1 MASISLQNISKR
13 FGNVV
18 ALDDVTLEI
27 RDGESL
33 AILGPS
39 GSGKSSLLRI
49 IAGLE
54 EPDAGQILLDGKDQ
68 RGVPAHKR
76 DISIVFQNFA
86 LYPHLTSL
94 ANITLGLRHGLGLSK
109 KEAEQ
114 RARETA
120 ARMRVEDL
128 LDRRPKAMSGG
139 QRQRIALARALA
151 RHAGVVL
158 LDEPM
163 SGLDAQLHISLRAEI
178 HQLISQEGATGVTV
192 THDQQDAMSMAD
204 RIAIMNRGRIIQLGT
219 PDELYDKPASA
230 FVAGFIGAPPMNLL
244 AAMPGGSGLLD
255 TAFGPIRLPAGPV
268 GSAAGA
274 SPLPGTHLD
283 SAAKFGIRP
292 EDVLLGGPGRED
304 ASAAD
309 GTAILVEP
317 NGPLRT
323 VHVDLGE
330 EVVLVSCR
338 PEERPELGSRVGL
351 WALPEKIHWF
361 SGPDG
366 LRAGTA
372 GSLGIATANLAGVA

>member
-1 MASISLQNISKR
+1 MAAISLQNISKR
-13 FGNVV
+13 FGQVT
-18 ALDDVTLEI
+18 ALDGVNLEI

-54 EPDAGQILLDGKDQ
+54 NPDTGRVLLDGTDQ
-68 RGVPAHKR
+68 GGVPAHER

-86 LYPHLTSL
+86 LYPHLTSMG
-94 ANITLGLRHGLGLSK
+94 NITLGLRHGLGLSRK
-109 KEAEQ
+109 DAEQ

-204 RIAIMNRGRIIQLGT
+204 RVAVMDRGRIVQLGT
-219 PDELYDKPASA
+219 PDELYDEPVSA

-244 AAMPGGSGLLD
+244 AAPADQQGQPA
-255 TAFGPIRLPAGPV
+255 TAFGRILLPEGIDRARPGL
-268 GSAAGA
+268 A
-274 SPLPGTHLD
+274 SD
-283 SAAKFGIRP
+283 AQMGIRP
-292 EDVLLGGPGRED
+292 EDIQLGAPDRAD
-304 ASAAD
+304 AWTAE
-309 GTAILVEP
+309 GTVILVEP

-323 VHVDLGE
+323 VHVDLGDQTI
-330 EVVLVSCR
+330 LVSCR
-338 PEERPELGSRVGL
+338 LEDRPGLHSRVRL
-351 WALPEKIHWF
+351 WARPAKIHWF
-361 SGPDG
+361 SGPQG

-372 GSLGIATANLAGVA
+372 AGLGLTAAALAEAV

>member
-1 MASISLQNISKR
+1 MASISLQDISKR
-13 FGNVV
+13 FGQVT
-18 ALDDVTLEI
+18 ALDGVSLEI

-54 EPDAGQILLDGKDQ
+54 EPDTGSVLLDGKDQ
-68 RGVPAHKR
+68 EGVPAHRR

-86 LYPHLTSL
+86 LYPHLT
-94 ANITLGLRHGLGLSK
+94 AMGNITLGLRHGLGLSK
-109 KEAEQ
+109 MEAEQ

-204 RIAIMNRGRIIQLGT
+204 RVAVMDRGRIIQLGT
-219 PDELYDKPASA
+219 PDELYDEPASA
-230 FVAGFIGAPPMNLL
+230 FVAGFVGAPPMNLL
-244 AAMPGGSGLLD
+244 ATTPDQPGRLR
-255 TAFGPIRLPAGPV
+255 TAFGLLRLPDTAIGEHPGL
-268 GSAAGA
+268 GSEAI
-274 SPLPGTHLD
+274 L
-283 SAAKFGIRP
+283 GIRP
-292 EDVLLGGPGRED
+292 EDVLLGTPSRQD
-304 ASAAD
+304 AWTAE
-309 GTAILVEP
+309 GTVLLVEP

-323 VHVDLGE
+323 VHVDLGG
-330 EVVLVSCR
+330 EVILVSCR
-338 PEERPELGSRVGL
+338 PEDKPDLHTRVAVWARPG
-351 WALPEKIHWF
+351 KIHWF

-366 LRAGTA
+366 IRAGTA
-372 GSLGIATANLAGVA
+372 QAFGITAEALAGAV

>member
-1 MASISLQNISKR
+1 MASISLENISKS
-13 FGNVV
+13 FGQVT
-18 ALDDVTLEI
+18 ALDGVNLEI

-54 EPDAGQILLDGKDQ
+54 EPDTGRVLLDGADQ
-68 RGVPAHKR
+68 LGVPAHQR

-86 LYPHLTSL
+86 LYPHLTSMG
-94 ANITLGLRHGLGLSK
+94 NITLGLRHGLGLSK

-120 ARMRVEDL
+120 VRMRVEDL

-178 HQLISQEGATGVTV
+178 HQLINQEGATGVTV

-204 RIAIMNRGRIIQLGT
+204 RIAVMDRGRIIQLGT
-219 PDELYDKPASA
+219 PDELYDEPASA
-230 FVAGFIGAPPMNLL
+230 FVAGFIGAPPMNLM
-244 AAMPGGSGLLD
+244 ATTPDQPGRLRSAFGLLRLPD
-255 TAFGPIRLPAGPV
+255 TAV
-268 GSAAGA
+268 GGN
-274 SPLPGTHLD
+274 PGLGSD
-283 SAAKFGIRP
+283 AILGIRP
-292 EDVLLGGPGRED
+292 EDVLLGTPSRQD
-304 ASAAD
+304 AWAAE
-309 GTAILVEP
+309 GTVILVEP

-323 VHVDLGE
+323 VHLDLGD
-330 EVVLVSCR
+330 EVILVSCR
-338 PEERPELGSRVGL
+338 PEEKPDLHSRVGV
-351 WALPEKIHWF
+351 WALPGKVHWF
-361 SGPDG
+361 SGPEG
-366 LRAGTA
+366 RRAGTA
-372 GSLGIATANLAGVA
+372 QAFGITAVALEGAV

>member
-1 MASISLQNISKR
+1 MAAISLQNISKR
-13 FGNVV
+13 FGQVT
-18 ALDDVTLEI
+18 ALDGVNLEI

-54 EPDAGQILLDGKDQ
+54 DPDTGRVLLDGKDQ
-68 RGVPAHKR
+68 DGVPAHER

-86 LYPHLTSL
+86 LYPHLTSMG
-94 ANITLGLRHGLGLSK
+94 NITLGLRHGLGLSRK
-109 KEAEQ
+109 DAEQ

-204 RIAIMNRGRIIQLGT
+204 RIAVMDRGRIVQLGT
-219 PDELYDKPASA
+219 PDELYDEPASA

-244 AAMPGGSGLLD
+244 AAAADEQGQLTS
-255 TAFGPIRLPAGPV
+255 AFGRILLPEGLDR
-268 GSAAGA
+268 S
-274 SPLPGTHLD
+274 LPGLA
-283 SAAKFGIRP
+283 SCALLGIRP
-292 EDVLLGGPGRED
+292 EDVGLGSPDRAD
-304 ASAAD
+304 AWATE
-309 GTAILVEP
+309 GTVILVEP

-323 VHVDLGE
+323 VHVDLGDQ
-330 EVVLVSCR
+330 VVLVSCR
-338 PEERPELGSRVGL
+338 VEDRPELHSRVPL
-351 WALPEKIHWF
+351 WAPPGKIHWF
-361 SGPDG
+361 SGPQG

-372 GSLGIATANLAGVA
+372 AGLGLTAAALAGAV

>member
-1 MASISLQNISKR
+1 MASITLENISKR
-13 FGNVV
+13 FGHVT
-18 ALDDVTLEI
+18 ALDGVNLDI
-27 RDGESL
+27 RHAESL

-54 EPDAGQILLDGKDQ
+54 APDTGRVLLDGKDQ
-68 RGVPAHKR
+68 KDVPPHQR

-86 LYPHLTSL
+86 LYPHLTSMG
-94 ANITLGLRHGLGLSK
+94 NITLGLRHGLGLSRK
-109 KEAEQ
+109 DAEQ

-204 RIAIMNRGRIIQLGT
+204 RIAVMDSGRIVQLGT
-219 PDELYDKPASA
+219 PDELYDAPASA
-230 FVAGFIGAPPMNLL
+230 FVAGFIGGPPMNLVP
-244 AAMPGGSGLLD
+244 AEALD
-255 TAFGPIRLPAGPV
+255 AGKLGTVFGRLQAPAGL
-268 GSAAGA
+268 GAAE
-274 SPLPGTHLD
+274 SGTVM
-283 SAAKFGIRP
+283 GVRP
-292 EDVLLGGPGRED
+292 EDVHLGRPGRSD
-304 ASAAD
+304 AWTAA
-309 GTAILVEP
+309 GNVILVEP

-323 VHVDLGE
+323 VHVDLGGT
-330 EVVLVSCR
+330 VVLLSCR
-338 PEERPELGSRVGL
+338 SEDRPVLNSTVELWL
-351 WALPEKIHWF
+351 LPERVHVF
-361 SGPDG
+361 TGPG
-366 LRAGTA
+366 RLRAGFA
-372 GSLGIATANLAGVA
+372 AQLGLAAAALEGAV

>member
-1 MASISLQNISKR
+1 MPSISLQDISKS
-13 FGNVV
+13 FGKVT
-18 ALDDVTLEI
+18 ALDGVNLEI

-54 EPDAGQILLDGKDQ
+54 EPDTGRVLLDGVDQ
-68 RGVPAHKR
+68 LGVPAHRR

-86 LYPHLTSL
+86 LYPHLSSL
-94 ANITLGLRHGLGLSK
+94 GNITLGLRHGLGLSK

-114 RARETA
+114 RARATA
-120 ARMRVEDL
+120 VRMRVEDL

-192 THDQQDAMSMAD
+192 THDQQDAMSIAD

-219 PDELYDKPASA
+219 PDELYDEPASA

-244 AAMPGGSGLLD
+244 ATTPDQPGRLAS
-255 TAFGPIRLPAGPV
+255 AFGRIRLPEGGPAGTDSGL
-268 GSAAGA
+268 GS
-274 SPLPGTHLD
+274 D
-283 SAAKFGIRP
+283 AKVGIRP
-292 EDVLLGGPGRED
+292 EDVLLGTPGRAD
-304 ASAAD
+304 AWASE

-323 VHVDLGE
+323 VHVDLGD
-330 EVVLVSCR
+330 EVVLLSCR
-338 PEERPELGSRVGL
+338 PDERPDLHSRVSL

-361 SGPDG
+361 SGPEG

-372 GSLGIATANLAGVA
+372 AGLGLTAAAMAGAV

>member
-1 MASISLQNISKR
+1 MASISLNNISKR
-13 FGNVV
+13 FGDVV
-18 ALDDVTLEI
+18 ALNDVTLDI

-54 EPDAGQILLDGKDQ
+54 EPDTGQVLLGGKDQ
-68 RGVPAHKR
+68 RGVPAHQR

-109 KEAEQ
+109 QEAER

-128 LDRRPKAMSGG
+128 LDRLPKAMSGG

-219 PDELYDKPASA
+219 PDELYDTPASA
-230 FVAGFIGAPPMNLL
+230 FVAGFIGAPPMNLFAATPDSAGLL
-244 AAMPGGSGLLD
+244 ASAFGTVRLSERSVAVGSGQSL
-255 TAFGPIRLPAGPV
+255 GEE
-268 GSAAGA
+268 
-274 SPLPGTHLD
+274 
-283 SAAKFGIRP
+283 AKLGIRP
-292 EDVLLGGPGRED
+292 EDVLLGTPQCATAWRSE
-304 ASAAD
+304 
-309 GTAILVEP
+309 GTVILVEP

-323 VHVDLGE
+323 LHVDLGE

-372 GSLGIATANLAGVA
+372 GSLGIASANLAGVA

>member
-1 MASISLQNISKR
+1 MPSISLQNISKR
-13 FGNVV
+13 FGQVT
-18 ALDDVTLEI
+18 ALDDVNLDI
-27 RDGESL
+27 HDGESL

-54 EPDAGQILLDGKDQ
+54 DPDTGRVLLDGKDQ
-68 RGVPAHKR
+68 NGVPAHQR

-94 ANITLGLRHGLGLSK
+94 GNITLGLRHGLGLSK
-109 KEAEQ
+109 KDAEE

-178 HQLISQEGATGVTV
+178 HQLINQEGATGVTV
-192 THDQQDAMSMAD
+192 THDQQDAMSIAD
-204 RIAIMNRGRIIQLGT
+204 RIAVMDRGRIIQLGT
-219 PDELYDKPASA
+219 PDELYEEPASA

-244 AAMPGGSGLLD
+244 ATTPHREGQLASAFGRIQLPEEGPAGTNSGL
-255 TAFGPIRLPAGPV
+255 
-268 GSAAGA
+268 GSDA
-274 SPLPGTHLD
+274 HV
-283 SAAKFGIRP
+283 GIRP
-292 EDVLLGGPGRED
+292 EDVQLGTPDRAD
-304 ASAAD
+304 AWAAE
-309 GTAILVEP
+309 GTVILVEP

-323 VHVDLGE
+323 VHVDLGD

-338 PEERPELGSRVGL
+338 LQDRPDIHSRVGL

-361 SGPDG
+361 SGPGG

-372 GSLGIATANLAGVA
+372 AGLGFTTVALAHVV

>member
-1 MASISLQNISKR
+1 MASISLENISKR
-13 FGNVV
+13 FGHIT
-18 ALDDVTLEI
+18 ALDGVNLDI

-54 EPDAGQILLDGKDQ
+54 DPDTGRILVDGKDQ
-68 RGVPAHKR
+68 NGVPAHQR

-86 LYPHLTSL
+86 LYPHLTSMG
-94 ANITLGLRHGLGLSK
+94 NITLGLRHGLGLSK
-109 KEAEQ
+109 KDAEQ

-120 ARMRVEDL
+120 VRMRVEDL

-204 RIAIMNRGRIIQLGT
+204 RIAVMNRGRIIQLGT
-219 PDELYDKPASA
+219 PDELYDEPASA
-230 FVAGFIGAPPMNLL
+230 FVAGFVGAPSMNLL
-244 AAMPGGSGLLD
+244 AATSHQQGQLA
-255 TAFGPIRLPAGPV
+255 TAFGPIRLPEGGPD
-268 GSAAGA
+268 
-274 SPLPGTHLD
+274 GTHSGLGTD
-283 SAAKFGIRP
+283 AKVGIRP
-292 EDVLLGGPGRED
+292 EDILLGTPGRAD
-304 ASAAD
+304 AWASE
-309 GTAILVEP
+309 GTVILVEP

-323 VHVDLGE
+323 VHVDLGD

-338 PEERPELGSRVGL
+338 SEERPDLLSRVGL

-361 SGPDG
+361 SGPEG
-366 LRAGTA
+366 LRAGTGA
-372 GSLGIATANLAGVA
+372 GLGLTTAAMAGAV